1 MNKKSLL
8 LITSF
13 IFLVWYKA
21 QASPVYPYP
30 VKVKT
35 PRGETYITL
44 QGDEK
49 NKYAFSED
57 GYTIVAKGE
66 KWFYVNIGQDQKPE
80 ISDYELEEKAL
91 RSNEL
96 KAFLAVVPKHIVPKS
111 NTPKE
116 VSVTRRAHQ
125 ETPKVTG
132 HRKLL
137 VVLMAFTDTPFK
149 KSQADFDDLFN
160 QRQYNVDGAAGSVYD
175 YYKYVS
181 YGQLELECDVIG
193 PFTASH
199 NMAYYGGN
207 RGMGGE
213 DQNPYALFSE
223 ALTYASKQVDLKEY
237 DGNNDGYIDNFH
249 IIYAGYGEEAG
260 AVSDA
265 IWAHESTFKPLSID
279 GMMIDR
285 YSCAPE
291 LRSNRG
297 NGISRI
303 GPHCHEIGHALGA
316 MDYYDTNYDEGGK
329 YPGTGQWDVMASGS
343 WNNDGITPANFNSYV
358 KSYNF
363 GWTEVVTL
371 EKDSAIHINPST
383 TNNVVYRILTPVN
396 NDIFL
401 LENRRKESFDSDN
414 PGEGLLILHVGPN
427 LENKSGTN
435 SINASFPQNCYYV
448 CASASDA
455 RPTSTPSSYGNVNS
469 AGCPF
474 PGSSDKHSFTPT
486 TTPAAL
492 CVNGLNANFGIL
504 NIQETEGKYITLDY
518 VAGSDSIETT
528 DDTEIPLT
536 GEIVWEE
543 DFKGMGLPNGW
554 TQECVIGNTQWT
566 KKMSTKGGVIHF
578 AELAYESS
586 PWDSNTYISTVLK
599 THLFDV
605 EQIDYVLSYGIN
617 RVSKSST
624 PDTLVVSLDNNE
636 LLTKNVLLSE
646 GWETKSCVI
655 KSDQVPFRIF
665 FNGIV
670 NKSSAIRLTNLK
682 LRKYP
687 ITNGI
692 SKPSIT
698 NANNTNTTH
707 IYSLSGN
714 KLQTMRKGI
723 NIVRNPDG
731 TFRKIL
737 ME

>member
-8 LITSF
+8 VITSF

-35 PRGETYITL
+35 SRGETYITL

-80 ISDYELEEKAL
+80 ISDYELEEKSL

-96 KAFLAVVPKHIVPKS
+96 KAFLEVVPKHIIPKS
-111 NTPKE
+111 NTQKE

-137 VVLMAFTDTPFK
+137 VVLMAFSDTPFK

-316 MDYYDTNYDEGGK
+316 MDYYDTNYNEGGK
-329 YPGTGQWDVMASGS
+329 YPGTGKWDVMASGS

-396 NDIFL
+396 KDIFL
-401 LENRRKESFDSDN
+401 LENRRKESFDSDD

-504 NIQETEGKYITLDY
+504 NIQEIHYI
-518 VAGSDSIETT
+518 
-528 DDTEIPLT
+528 
-536 GEIVWEE
+536 
-543 DFKGMGLPNGW
+543 GL
-554 TQECVIGNTQWT
+554 CCR
-566 KKMSTKGGVIHF
+566 
-578 AELAYESS
+578 
-586 PWDSNTYISTVLK
+586 D
-599 THLFDV
+599 
-605 EQIDYVLSYGIN
+605 
-617 RVSKSST
+617 
-624 PDTLVVSLDNNE
+624 
-636 LLTKNVLLSE
+636 
-646 GWETKSCVI
+646 
-655 KSDQVPFRIF
+655 
-665 FNGIV
+665 
-670 NKSSAIRLTNLK
+670 
-682 LRKYP
+682 
-687 ITNGI
+687 
-692 SKPSIT
+692 
-698 NANNTNTTH
+698 
-707 IYSLSGN
+707 
-714 KLQTMRKGI
+714 
-723 NIVRNPDG
+723 
-731 TFRKIL
+731 
-737 ME
+737 